1 MKNSKVKGSV
11 FIFLGASCYGMLGIY
26 VKMAY
31 HAGYT
36 TSEVTLAQFLLGF
49 AMLLVLNLYTRK
61 QKEKKNIRV
70 PIKSKLHLMIAG
82 TSLGLTSIF
91 YYLAVSYIP
100 VSVCIVL
107 LMQMVW
113 LGVLLEMVITRK
125 LPEKRKAFAALIVII
140 GSILATKLF
149 QQSISLNWK
158 GIILGIMAA
167 ICYTATM
174 YSTKNIKAEYS
185 PFHRSLYMI
194 LGGLII
200 ILMVFHSSINLNFNY
215 SIFISWGIIISLF
228 GTVLPP
234 LLFTA
239 GMPLTGIGLGGIL
252 ASVEI
257 PVAVLASALILNED
271 VTSSQWLGVILI
283 LFAVGLMNL
292 HTKIRKRI

>member
-1 MKNSKVKGSV
+1 MKSNKVKGSI

-31 HAGYT
+31 HSGYT
-36 TSEVTLAQFLLGF
+36 TGEVTLAQFLLGF
-49 AMLLVLNLYTRK
+49 ATLLVLNLFRNK
-61 QKEKKNIRV
+61 QKGKTDIKI
-70 PIKSKLHLMIAG
+70 PLKSKLHLTIAG

-113 LGVLLEMVITRK
+113 MGVLLEMVISRK
-125 LPEKRKAFAALIVII
+125 LPERRKAFAALIVII
-140 GSILATKLF
+140 GSIFATKLF

-158 GIILGIMAA
+158 GIIMGIMAA

-174 YSTKNIKAEYS
+174 YSTKNIKSEYS
-185 PFHRSLYMI
+185 PYQRSLYMI

-200 ILMVFHSSINLNFNY
+200 ILLIFHSSITLNFNY
-215 SIFISWGIIISLF
+215 RIFITWGIVVSLF
-228 GTVLPP
+228 GTILPP

-271 VTSSQWLGVILI
+271 VILSQWLGVILI

-292 HTKIRKRI
+292 QTKRRNKI

>member
-1 MKNSKVKGSV
+1 MKNSKVKGSI
-11 FIFLGASCYGMLGIY
+11 FIFLGASCYGMLGVY

-31 HAGYT
+31 QSGYT
-36 TSEVTLAQFLLGF
+36 TGEVTLAQFLLGF
-49 AMLLVLNLYTRK
+49 AMLLVLNLYTSK
-61 QKEKKNIRV
+61 QKEKKNIKV

-125 LPEKRKAFAALIVII
+125 LPERRKAFAALIVII

-185 PFHRSLYMI
+185 PYRRSLYMI

-200 ILMVFHSSINLNFNY
+200 ILLVFHSSINLNFNY

>member
-1 MKNSKVKGSV
+1 MKSSKVKGSI
-11 FIFLGASCYGMLGIY
+11 FIFLGASCYGMLGVY

-31 HAGYT
+31 HSGYT
-36 TSEVTLAQFLLGF
+36 TGEVTLAQFLLGF
-49 AMLLVLNLYTRK
+49 AMLLVLNLFRST
-61 QKEKKNIRV
+61 QKEKTNIKV
-70 PIKSKLHLMIAG
+70 PIKSKLHLIIAG

-125 LPEKRKAFAALIVII
+125 LPERRKAFAALIVII

-158 GIILGIMAA
+158 GIIMGIMAA
-167 ICYTATM
+167 ICYTATI

-185 PFHRSLYMI
+185 PYQRSLYMI

-200 ILMVFHSSINLNFNY
+200 ILLIFHSSISLNFNY
-215 SIFISWGIIISLF
+215 RIFISWGIVVSLF

-257 PVAVLASALILNED
+257 PVAVLASALLLNED
-271 VTSSQWLGVILI
+271 VSTGQWFGVLLI
-283 LFAVGLMNL
+283 LLATGLMNV
-292 HTKIRKRI
+292 HVKKTNTI

>member
-1 MKNSKVKGSV
+1 MKSSKVKGSI
-11 FIFLGASCYGMLGIY
+11 FIFLGASCYGMLGVY

-31 HAGYT
+31 HSGYT
-36 TSEVTLAQFLLGF
+36 TGEVTLAQFLLGF
-49 AMLLVLNLYTRK
+49 AMLLVLNLFRST
-61 QKEKKNIRV
+61 QKEKKNIKV
-70 PIKSKLHLMIAG
+70 PIKSKLLLMIAG

-113 LGVLLEMVITRK
+113 LGVLLEMVVTRK
-125 LPEKRKAFAALIVII
+125 LPERRKAFAALIVII
-140 GSILATKLF
+140 GSVLATKLF

-158 GIILGIMAA
+158 GIIMGIMAA

-185 PFHRSLYMI
+185 PYQRSLYMI
-194 LGGLII
+194 FGGFII
-200 ILMVFHSSINLNFNY
+200 ILLVFHSSINLNFNY
-215 SIFISWGIIISLF
+215 SIFFSWGIIISLF
-228 GTVLPP
+228 GTVIPP

-252 ASVEI
+252 ASIEI

-271 VTSSQWLGVILI
+271 VTLSQWLGIILI
-283 LFAVGLMNL
+283 LLAVGLMNF
-292 HTKIRKRI
+292 HTKRWNKI

>member
-1 MKNSKVKGSV
+1 MKSNKVKGSI
-11 FIFLGASCYGMLGIY
+11 FIFLGASCYGMLGVY

-31 HAGYT
+31 HSGYT
-36 TSEVTLAQFLLGF
+36 TGEVTLSQFMIGFIVLLF
-49 AMLLVLNLYTRK
+49 LNVFRSSNYGK
-61 QKEKKNIRV
+61 DNIKV

-113 LGVLLEMVITRK
+113 LGVLLETVIKRK
-125 LPEKRKAFAALIVII
+125 LPERRKVFAALIVII
-140 GSILATKLF
+140 GSIFATRLF
-149 QQSISLNWK
+149 QQSITLNSK
-158 GIILGIMAA
+158 GIIMGIMAA
-167 ICYTATM
+167 ICYTATI
-174 YSTKNIKAEYS
+174 YSTKNIKVEYS
-185 PFHRSLYMI
+185 PYQRSLYMI

-200 ILMVFHSSINLNFNY
+200 ISLVFHSSLNLNFNY
-215 SIFISWGIIISLF
+215 RIFISWGLIISLF

-257 PVAVLASALILNED
+257 PVAVLASALLLNED
-271 VTSSQWLGVILI
+271 VNTSQWVGVVLI
-283 LFAVGLMNL
+283 LLAVGLMNFP
-292 HTKIRKRI
+292 TKKLNKT